1 MTDARTY
8 SSILQMPEKAEKALK
23 ENIDFR
29 VPQKTTLE
37 KELLIPRGAIKNRV
51 QELAGQI
58 SSDHRKRETILIGIL
73 NGVIFFFADLVRALT
88 VPTQIDFVRA
98 RSYGSGTMSSRDVR
112 FTKDVE
118 ISLQGKSVVLVE
130 DIVDTGL
137 TLNEIINRIE
147 KKGPESLKTCALI
160 EKLERRE
167 IEVPIDYCGFRV
179 KEGFVVGYGLDYN
192 EKYRNLPDVY
202 VLK

>member
-1 MTDARTY
+1 
-8 SSILQMPEKAEKALK
+8 
-23 ENIDFR
+23 
-29 VPQKTTLE
+29 LE
-37 KELLIPRGAIKNRV
+37 KELLIPRGAIENRV
-51 QELAGQI
+51 KELACQI
-58 SSDHRKRETILIGIL
+58 SSDYRERKTVLIGIL

-98 RSYGSGTMSSRDVR
+98 KSYGSGTISTRNVR

-118 ISLQGKSVVLVE
+118 IPLQDKSVILVE

-137 TLNEIINRIE
+137 TLKKIIDRIE
-147 KKGPESLKTCALI
+147 NRDPESLRVCALI

-179 KEGFVVGYGLDYN
+179 KEGFVVGYGLDYD
-192 EKYRNLPDVY
+192 EKYRDLPDVY
-202 VLK
+202 VLR